1 MKFRN
6 QLKSFDHEQRQQP
19 RSSSLNPTVLLKQP
33 YHHRQQDSASPVYRA
48 APPSHLSRVDP
59 KYLELLKDLE
69 NAIIEDRLF
78 LPVRSAGNRLRLSIA
93 FITGVLGDISLFI
106 RDLIGIKGVRY
117 IVYDE
122 RANWVIVVA
131 ENNSELCMQIRQE
144 VIQRRAAF
152 NAVPMNVQ
160 SLIRG

>member
-1 MKFRN
+1 
-6 QLKSFDHEQRQQP
+6 
-19 RSSSLNPTVLLKQP
+19 
-33 YHHRQQDSASPVYRA
+33 
-48 APPSHLSRVDP
+48 
-59 KYLELLKDLE
+59 LKDLE

-117 IVYDE
+117 IIYDE

-152 NAVPMNVQ
+152 NAVPMNMQ